1 MINKIIEELFIK
13 NGIEDIKVSKSNR
26 PDLCDYQSNDIFKIA
41 KKEGKSP
48 IEVGKEVELK
58 INGIKNFNDYFE
70 SVQFVAPGFLNI
82 KINNNFICNVLRKM
96 SNDNKFNIQLP
107 EKSETFVVDYCGA
120 NVAKPLHV
128 GHMRTTIVGESIAR
142 IIRFM
147 GHKTICDVHLGDYG
161 LQIGEVIY
169 AILEDKIPLED
180 IDINYLDVAYP
191 KMSARCKEDE
201 KLKEECARI
210 TKELQDGNEEYRKLW
225 KKILDVSVEDI
236 KKNCDYL
243 GAKFDYW
250 YGESDAYP
258 YIPKI
263 EKILNEKGLLRQSE
277 GALVVDV
284 EEPTDKKEI
293 PPLLFKKS
301 NGAYLYASTDLACL
315 LQRKEDFNPDH
326 VLYVTDLRQA
336 LHFEQVFRTIEKCGI
351 FKRTQ
356 LEHLGYGTVNGLDG
370 KPFKTREGTAPKL
383 ESLYNDIK
391 EIFISKKEENKN
403 LSNED
408 LDKIV
413 NSILKYG
420 DLQNSKEK
428 DYIFNIEKFSDTIG
442 KTGPYILYTYLRVN
456 KILKDNCYTQKDL
469 SSKIYNESDR
479 NLRMKLFDIGD
490 YIYLAYNNR
499 NPFYLADYVYDL
511 CLLVNNFYQ
520 NNNISNLT
528 DEENK
533 NDWLYV
539 LNLSN
544 RIIKE
549 VLDLLVIQIP
559 SKM

>member
-58 INGIKNFNDYFE
+58 INDIKNFNDYFE

-128 GHMRTTIVGESIAR
+128 GHMRTTIVGESVAR

-479 NLRMKLFDIGD
+479 NLRMKLFDIED

>member
-41 KKEGKSP
+41 KKEEKSP

-58 INGIKNFNDYFE
+58 INDIKNFNDYFE

-293 PPLLFKKS
+293 PPLLFKKG

-479 NLRMKLFDIGD
+479 NLRMKLFDLED

>member
-96 SNDNKFNIQLP
+96 SNDNKFNIQFP
-107 EKSETFVVDYCGA
+107 EKRETFVVDYCGA

-191 KMSARCKEDE
+191 RMSARCKEDE

-479 NLRMKLFDIGD
+479 NLRMKLFDLED

>member
-13 NGIEDIKVSKSNR
+13 NGIEGIKVSKSNR

-58 INGIKNFNDYFE
+58 INDIKNFNDYFE

-403 LSNED
+403 LSSED

-479 NLRMKLFDIGD
+479 NLRMKLFDIED

>member
-58 INGIKNFNDYFE
+58 INDIKNFNDYFE

-456 KILKDNCYTQKDL
+456 KILKDNCYTQNDL

-479 NLRMKLFDIGD
+479 NLRMKLFDVED

>member
-58 INGIKNFNDYFE
+58 INDIKNFNDYFE

-128 GHMRTTIVGESIAR
+128 GHMRTTIVGESVAR

-479 NLRMKLFDIGD
+479 NLRMKLFDVED

>member
-1 MINKIIEELFIK
+1 M
-13 NGIEDIKVSKSNR
+13 
-26 PDLCDYQSNDIFKIA
+26 
-41 KKEGKSP
+41 
-48 IEVGKEVELK
+48 
-58 INGIKNFNDYFE
+58 
-70 SVQFVAPGFLNI
+70 
-82 KINNNFICNVLRKM
+82 
-96 SNDNKFNIQLP
+96 
-107 EKSETFVVDYCGA
+107 
-120 NVAKPLHV
+120 
-128 GHMRTTIVGESIAR
+128 
-142 IIRFM
+142 
-147 GHKTICDVHLGDYG
+147 
-161 LQIGEVIY
+161 
-169 AILEDKIPLED
+169 
-180 IDINYLDVAYP
+180 
-191 KMSARCKEDE
+191 
-201 KLKEECARI
+201 
-210 TKELQDGNEEYRKLW
+210 
-225 KKILDVSVEDI
+225 
-236 KKNCDYL
+236 
-243 GAKFDYW
+243 
-250 YGESDAYP
+250 
-258 YIPKI
+258 
-263 EKILNEKGLLRQSE
+263 
-277 GALVVDV
+277 VVDV

-336 LHFEQVFRTIEKCGI
+336 LHFEQVFRTIEKCEI

-479 NLRMKLFDIGD
+479 NLRMKLFDVED